1 MPPVEPGVVA
11 VIFGTDSLLV
21 ESLVVRVLERN
32 VFQSLERCNGPVSD
46 DLNLRL
52 VGNRLQIRVQD
63 GTLCV

>member
-1 MPPVEPGVVA
+1 VPPVEPSVVA
-11 VIFGTDSLLV
+11 VIFGTNSLLV
-21 ESLVVRVLERN
+21 ESLVVRVLERD
-32 VFQSLERCNGPVSD
+32 VLQSLERCNGPVSD